1 MVIHNLF
8 SYGTL
13 QQENVQLETYK
24 RKLAGSPDILT
35 GYRLHNLEIKDAA
48 VIATS
53 GKSVHPVAIYT
64 GETNDRINGV
74 IFEITEEELMA
85 TDTYEVA
92 DYKRVS
98 AIFQSGRQAWIYVA
112 K

>member
-1 MVIHNLF
+1 MHKLF

-24 RKLAGSPDILT
+24 RKLQGSTDTLT
-35 GYRLHNLEIKDAA
+35 GYKLDSLEIKDAT

-53 GKSVHPVAIYT
+53 GKSVHPVAVYT
-64 GETNDRINGV
+64 GDTSDRINGL

-98 AIFQSGRQAWIYVA
+98 ATFESGRQAWIYVA